1 MDLNQLIKNR
11 SIKSCIREGYRL
23 YANNVFLLLR
33 HSWKML
39 LLMGLF
45 LTVVLYEA
53 LSLALNLS
61 GSRAVSAVLLIVFGL
76 LAIAAQIR
84 MKTRL
89 LDLLG
94 PKPTLK
100 KAVRRLC
107 RHLGNYLSMLLIS
120 GLVCLVVF
128 AFVCL
133 PLLILCYAV
142 IGNSQSMS
150 MGEPNQL
157 RAGFWILAFVTST
170 LTFALLGFI
179 QLWQT
184 LASCFVY
191 GSYIAKE
198 QKK

>member
-53 LSLALNLS
+53 LSLALSTS
-61 GSRAVSAVLLIVFGL
+61 GGGAVRVALLVVFAL
-76 LAIAAQIR
+76 LAIATQVR
-84 MKTRL
+84 MKTRM

-128 AFVCL
+128 AFVCT

-142 IGNSQSMS
+142 IGNIQSMS

-157 RAGFWILAFVTST
+157 RVGFWILAFVTST

>member
-1 MDLNQLIKNR
+1 MELKQLIKNR

-23 YANNVFLLLR
+23 YANNVFLLLK
-33 HSWKML
+33 HTWMML

-53 LSLALNLS
+53 LSLALSTS
-61 GSRAVSAVLLIVFGL
+61 GGGALRVVLLIVFGL
-76 LAIAAQIR
+76 LAIATQIR
-84 MKTRL
+84 MKTRM

-100 KAVRRLC
+100 NGVRRIF
-107 RHLGNYLSMLLIS
+107 RHLGYYLSMLLIS

-142 IGNSQSMS
+142 VGNSQSMS

-157 RAGFWILAFVTST
+157 YAGFWILAFVTST

-179 QLWQT
+179 QLWQA

-191 GSYIAKE
+191 GSYIAKD